1 MATISAVME
10 VSLAPRLVKASRTV
24 RVATIVVK
32 EARVEV
38 RVAVTTVVRAAR
50 VAITVRVA
58 KAARADLT
66 VVRVAT
72 TVVRVVKAVLTVRAA
87 KVARVDLTEDRV
99 DLDSVAH
106 VPEDLV
112 EEHLPPWRRQRRF
125 PLRRPLRERS
135 LFTARIGKTRTSLK
149 IETRR
154 KSRLPLPVQYL
165 LPSRLWRQSP
175 CLTWQRR

>member
-38 RVAVTTVVRAAR
+38 TTVVRAAR
-50 VAITVRVA
+50 VAAT
-58 KAARADLT
+58 T
-66 VVRVAT
+66 VVRVARVVATTVAKVVRGVVT
-72 TVVRVVKAVLTVRAA
+72 TVVRVVKAVLTVRVA
-87 KVARVDLTEDRV
+87 KVARVDLIEDRG

>member
-1 MATISAVME
+1 MAVITEVIEMATINAVME

-32 EARVEV
+32 VARVEA
-38 RVAVTTVVRAAR
+38 RVAVTTVVRVAR
-50 VAITVRVA
+50 GAITVRVA
-58 KAARADLT
+58 KADLT

-99 DLDSVAH
+99 DLASVAH
-106 VPEDLV
+106 VPVDLV

-125 PLRRPLRERS
+125 PLKRPLRERS
-135 LFTARIGKTRTSLK
+135 LFTVRIGKTRTSLK

-154 KSRLPLPVQYL
+154 
-165 LPSRLWRQSP
+165 
-175 CLTWQRR
+175 

>member
-1 MATISAVME
+1 MAVTTEVIEMATISAVME

-32 EARVEV
+32 EV

-66 VVRVAT
+66 EVRVAT

-87 KVARVDLTEDRV
+87 KEARVDLTEDRV

-112 EEHLPPWRRQRRF
+112 EEHLPPWRKQRRF

-154 KSRLPLPVQYL
+154 RSRPPLPVQ
-165 LPSRLWRQSP
+165 
-175 CLTWQRR
+175 